1 MKKVTTVG
9 DAINFVKWL
18 VDFIKT
24 IFSWFSKN
32 DEEET
37 GEETPNA

>member
-18 VDFIKT
+18 FDFVQM
-24 IFSWFSKN
+24 IFGWFTKK
-32 DEEET
+32 DEEESP
-37 GEETPNA
+37 EA